1 MFQNCK
7 AVIDSGYKE
16 TLPAPKEETLPAPL
30 KGGDIPEGEKVTPPL
45 RGDGGVFRPLRV
57 PYMRLHPA

>member
-7 AVIDSGYKE
+7 AVIDSEYKE

-30 KGGDIPEGEKVTPPL
+30 KGGDIPEGEKVTPPIKGGW
-45 RGDGGVFRPLRV
+45 RGL
-57 PYMRLHPA
+57 